1 MCPSV
6 IKGCCSRMGNKSCPS
21 ITWCLAAAVAGG
33 ACNLSFR
40 NQWGG
45 ERSGS
50 RKGNVTCPSVIR
62 GTGSRRGNLI
72 CPVTRG
78 GEYG

>member
-40 NQWGG
+40 NQWAGMVAGG
-45 ERSGS
+45 EMQHLSFFTKGGNGS
-50 RKGNVTCPSVIR
+50 WKGNVSCPS
-62 GTGSRRGNLI
+62 LA
-72 CPVTRG
+72 RG
-78 GEYG
+78 GGR